1 MGTWSK
7 PPNKSP
13 WEKGKQPPDI
23 DELLSN
29 LQDKFKIGLP
39 KKGGVIL
46 IIIIAIVIWFGTG
59 IFIVD
64 PEEQAVIKR
73 FGEVTNVVGPGP
85 HYHFPSPIETVQIAP
100 VTEVRR
106 LEIGFRTI
114 QVGPPA
120 KYRRVL
126 KESLMLTG
134 DENIVDAELIVQYKI
149 KDAASYLFNFVE
161 PVLTVREAAEASLR
175 TVIGKHKIDEA
186 LTSGK
191 FLIQEETK
199 DLLQSILDK
208 YGSGVLVVA
217 VQLQD
222 VSPPKQVRA
231 AFKDVASAKEDKNR
245 MINQAEGYRND
256 IIPKARGEAQAMIS
270 EAEGFREAR
279 VSRAEGEVARFN
291 AMLVEYKKA
300 KVVTRKRLYL
310 ETMEEILPNI
320 NKYII
325 PGGDGGNLL
334 NLLNLNNKG
343 GN

>member
-1 MGTWSK
+1 MQTKRVIIG
-7 PPNKSP
+7 
-13 WEKGKQPPDI
+13 
-23 DELLSN
+23 
-29 LQDKFKIGLP
+29 DKEVSIPVLGIFPMIGIGL
-39 KKGGVIL
+39 VFWL
-46 IIIIAIVIWFGTG
+46 LTGTY
-59 IFIVD
+59 
-64 PEEQAVIKR
+64 
-73 FGEVTNVVGPGP
+73 VVGPDEVGVVQTFGK
-85 HYHFPSPIETVQIAP
+85 HTRVTQSGLNYHLPYPIETVQTP
-100 VTEVRR
+100 KVTEVKRV
-106 LEIGFRTI
+106 EIGFRTMGNN
-114 QVGPPA
+114 Q
-120 KYRRVL
+120 YRAIE

-149 KDAASYLFNFVE
+149 KDAASYLFNFVM

-256 IIPKARGEAQAMIS
+256 VIPKARGEAQAMIS